1 MIQES
6 EIMKEIIDLINYEKA
21 NIQSQCQIGL
31 FDDNKY
37 WEGIIKYLMNSA
49 YGYSLVNLNGEKIN
63 YPGIDLGDREVGL
76 GIQVTETKTSPKLVN
91 SLDKVLGNE
100 VYKEFPRF
108 KMFVLGDK
116 QKSYTVDLA
125 KYEGKIE
132 FDKTK
137 DVLDFKDIIAEINK
151 LNKEEMQDIL
161 DFLKMEFQK
170 KDNNDVRKHIMFILS
185 YLDNNLKWI
194 ELASERGCFFTDFY
208 RCDRYIERCEAVSH
222 VLSPEEF
229 AKLYALLTDIN
240 QMVDYMEEANYYI
253 KSKTSNRKRLGVYNG
268 YKDAYTIGLSCSVRN
283 KAEQIIE
290 KWDITEILKGII
302 HTK

>member
-1 MIQES
+1 MIYET
-6 EIMKEIIDLINYEKA
+6 EIIKEIIDLINHEKA

-49 YGYSLVNLNGEKIN
+49 YGYSLVNLNVEKIN
-63 YPGIDLGDREVGL
+63 YPGIDLGDRESGL
-76 GIQVTETKTSPKLVN
+76 GIQVTETRTSPKLVN
-91 SLDKVLGNE
+91 SLDKVLNNE
-100 VYKEFPRF
+100 VYREFPRF

-116 QKSYTVDLA
+116 QKSYTVDLE

-137 DVLDFKDIIAEINK
+137 DILDFKDLIAEINK

-185 YLDNNLKWI
+185 YLDNSLKWI
-194 ELASERGCFFTDFY
+194 ELASGRGCFFTDFY
-208 RCDRYIERCEAVSH
+208 RCDRYVERCEAISH
-222 VLSPEEF
+222 LLSPDEF
-229 AKLYALLTDIN
+229 SKLYALLTDIN
-240 QMVDYMEEANYYI
+240 QMIDYMEEANDYV
-253 KSKTSNRKRLGVYNG
+253 KSKTSNKKRSGGYIG
-268 YKDAYTIGLSCSVRN
+268 YKDAHTIGLSCSVRY

-290 KWDITEILKGII
+290 KWDITEILKELI
-302 HTK
+302 HIK